1 MLPERMPDINL
12 LPFKE
17 RRRSSLLYR
26 IFLITL
32 ILIVLLSG
40 LMIFLYFKTKSD
52 LNTATEQATQLETE
66 RLALQPGINKVKD
79 DNKNPFITAVNFADD
94 RRLPASTMLNGLI
107 AALPENSYL
116 AEFNYNLGEVEIT
129 SEFETMKKASDYMA
143 ALEKIDYIKT
153 ARVENVESFTLKNED
168 AEDDDLSGL
177 SRYNVIPRYKVDYSF
192 VIDEAKLDAA
202 SEKEKEGIANE

>member
-12 LPFKE
+12 LPYKE
-17 RRRSSLLYR
+17 RRRSSLLYQ
-26 IFLITL
+26 IFLISL

-40 LMIFLYFKTKSD
+40 IMIFLYFKTKSD
-52 LNTATEQATQLETE
+52 LNEATEQAAQLETQ
-66 RLALQPGINKVKD
+66 RLALQAGINKVKN
-79 DNKNPFITAVNFADD
+79 DNQNPFIKAVDFADG
-94 RRLPASTMLNGLI
+94 RRLPASTLLNGLI

-116 AEFNYNLGEVEIT
+116 AEFDYNLGEVEIT
-129 SEFETMKKASDYMA
+129 TEFETMKKASDYIA

-168 AEDDDLSGL
+168 TDEDDISGV

-192 VIDEAKLDAA
+192 VINEAKLDAA